1 MYSLELDNLILDS
14 SYLEIENSKN
24 YIVEGSYINFVS
36 NKNNN
41 SNEYNNDYL
50 VFEIYCLNNRY
61 IGIDIDGIL
70 EYENI
75 DISDYTLVTKEM
87 ALEIFL
93 DSDINITKY
102 INKYDYEGLCNTSD
116 NEDDNNNNNNNNNN
130 LNDED
135 IKIKTAFNLG
145 INYLYIV

>member
-14 SYLEIENSKN
+14 SYLEDSKN

-41 SNEYNNDYL
+41 SNEYNNDY
-50 VFEIYCLNNRY
+50 VGFEIYCLNNRY

-75 DISDYTLVTKEM
+75 DINWIITRISLFLTS
-87 ALEIFL
+87 IFR
-93 DSDINITKY
+93 I
-102 INKYDYEGLCNTSD
+102 
-116 NEDDNNNNNNNNNN
+116 
-130 LNDED
+130 
-135 IKIKTAFNLG
+135 
-145 INYLYIV
+145 